1 MPLNSHLP
9 FSQTVDV
16 LEGHG
21 HAVAATALNSRPV
34 IVDGSPT
41 TGRLA
46 DLMNTDG
53 VLKVFDRYEL
63 VRICSY

>member
-1 MPLNSHLP
+1 M
-9 FSQTVDV
+9 DV